1 MTIGL
6 GLLAW
11 QGRKVYSLYIVF
23 EGRLNSLSDWQ
34 SNCQNLPPSEIQSP
48 VMVAQGLARN
58 LRIAEKCDFVIAI
71 THMRLVEDLAVSVAT
86 LSGDEKVDL
95 ILGGHDHE
103 VICRL
108 AGDLNRDP
116 SLMVEGR
123 DDKSVVSQELVTSTK
138 GKVRI
143 VKSGTDWR
151 SYSRVDLLVTRDS
164 KGRAHLETIEC
175 K

>member
-1 MTIGL
+1 MF
-6 GLLAW
+6 A
-11 QGRKVYSLYIVF
+11 
-23 EGRLNSLSDWQ
+23 E
-34 SNCQNLPPSEIQSP
+34 
-48 VMVAQGLARN
+48 GLARN
-58 LRIAEKCDFVIAI
+58 LRIVEKCDFVIAI

-108 AGDLNRDP
+108 AGDFNKDP
-116 SLMVEGR
+116 SVMVEGR
-123 DDKSVVSQELVTSTK
+123 CDKNVVSQGLVTSTN

-143 VKSGTDWR
+143 VKSGTDWS
-151 SYSRVDLLVTRDS
+151 SYSIVDLLVTRNGN
-164 KGRAHLETIEC
+164 GRAHLETIER